1 MQKVFCVSHN
11 DSILLGMLI
20 IKLITLFKLAG
31 IKLVWFTERQVQ
43 LRCKEES
50 NIALCGM
57 VPGALTSVFSGGC

>member
-1 MQKVFCVSHN
+1 MQKVFCISHN

-43 LRCKEES
+43 LRSKEES
-50 NIALCGM
+50 NVALCGM